1 MIRLADVETPLNEEP
16 DTVISAE
23 HVEFSPENVVGY
35 LSCDLPILSIEEAKN
50 EASTFD
56 LNSTDLPKDQLGT
69 SLANGAD
76 DDSMQSISVN
86 FVLDEELLTELQA
99 EPLFIFKHLGPK
111 WEATRDIGEVE
122 LENDDEPTMTSA
134 ELIEADDGP
143 VFDLSVDIYHPE
155 SNSATPKSLSLS
167 HERPLSLFSN
177 STTAMLVHHYEQ
189 YSICLMQPVY
199 HLQSPFKTIYFT
211 TALQGC
217 PDLNMATNGSKVSI
231 ASTAV
236 YHSILTCSAINLLG
250 LRPNAGRLHQL
261 AYYHK
266 QIALSAARK
275 ALATKTSTYKEL
287 MTAILSL
294 VSVDVS
300 IPSFCRG
307 LANRLINRSPTVGPT
322 IIGSILTQQDVYKN
336 LATTL
341 ACSLTR
347 QDN

>member
-1 MIRLADVETPLNEEP
+1 
-16 DTVISAE
+16 
-23 HVEFSPENVVGY
+23 
-35 LSCDLPILSIEEAKN
+35 
-50 EASTFD
+50 
-56 LNSTDLPKDQLGT
+56 
-69 SLANGAD
+69 
-76 DDSMQSISVN
+76 
-86 FVLDEELLTELQA
+86 
-99 EPLFIFKHLGPK
+99 
-111 WEATRDIGEVE
+111 
-122 LENDDEPTMTSA
+122 
-134 ELIEADDGP
+134 
-143 VFDLSVDIYHPE
+143 
-155 SNSATPKSLSLS
+155 
-167 HERPLSLFSN
+167 
-177 STTAMLVHHYEQ
+177 
-189 YSICLMQPVY
+189 MQPVY